1 MREELARRRI
11 IQMESLQ
18 TAPAQDAAFEVR
30 PFDAALGAEV
40 VCSDLRTISDD
51 VFRRLHRAWLDH
63 LVLLI
68 RGQDFSQPHDLLAF
82 GRRFGEL
89 ERAPGVVKGQKPKD
103 PALPDLAIVSNIKE
117 NGQSIGVLGD
127 GEAVWHTDS
136 SFYEVP
142 PSASILYAVEIP
154 PAGGNTSFANMYLAH
169 DAMPESLRANV
180 NGRTIKNDVVHNTG
194 GQIREGYEEGGDI
207 RFTPGPSH
215 PIVRTHPETGYNTLY
230 LGRRPYAYVNGLP
243 VEESERL
250 LDALWAHA
258 TQASFTWEHVWRV
271 GDVIIWDNRCVLHR
285 REAFDPASRRLMYR
299 TYVRGSRPVELAE
312 AATRA
317 PHPRGRT

>member
-1 MREELARRRI
+1 MQIRTSEPDRV
-11 IQMESLQ
+11 QHS
-18 TAPAQDAAFEVR
+18 TFEVR

-40 VCSDLRTISDD
+40 ICGDLRTLSEEM
-51 VFRRLHRAWLDH
+51 FQRLHRAWLDH
-63 LVLLI
+63 LLVLV
-68 RGQDFSQPHDLLAF
+68 RGQDFARPEDLLAF

-89 ERAPGVVKGQKPKD
+89 ERAPGVVKGQKAKD
-103 PALPDLAIVSNIKE
+103 PNLLDLAIVSNIKE

-154 PAGGNTSFANMYLAH
+154 PVGGNTSFANMYLAYES
-169 DAMPESLRANV
+169 MPRSLRARV
-180 NGRTIKNDVVHNTG
+180 EARTIKNDIVHNTG

-243 VEESERL
+243 IEESEQL
-250 LDALWAHA
+250 LEQLWAHA
-258 TQASFTWEHVWRV
+258 TRAASTWEHVWRV

-285 REAFDPASRRLMYR
+285 RDAFDPDSRRLMYR
-299 TYVRGSRPVELAE
+299 TYVKGSRPVALLE
-312 AATRA
+312 AASRP
-317 PHPRGRT
+317 PHPRGRSL